1 VWRPRWRGSSLADTG
16 RASGPTERTHHGEP
30 RKQRDRSE
38 GVDILERG
46 SDKHSPRV
54 DEELDHETRSLRQGA
69 PVESRVE
76 EHREQEGP
84 GDGQPTPDAR
94 LAGGPAAGARPAEG
108 RDAGATLD
116 LDDAEIR
123 ADIAR
128 FLTPSVFPADR
139 DALVADAEG
148 NHAPD
153 EVLERLRV
161 LPAGR
166 AYGNVEDVWAALGGT
181 VEHRF

>member
-1 VWRPRWRGSSLADTG
+1 M
-16 RASGPTERTHHGEP
+16 
-30 RKQRDRSE
+30 
-38 GVDILERG
+38 ERG

-54 DEELDHETRSLRQGA
+54 DEQLDHDTRSLRQGA

-84 GDGQPTPDAR
+84 GEDQPTPDAR
-94 LAGGPAAGARPAEG
+94 LTGGRATAAS
-108 RDAGATLD
+108 LD
-116 LDDAEIR
+116 LDDAETR

-128 FLTPSVFPADR
+128 FLNPSSFPADR
-139 DALVADAEG
+139 EALLADAEA
-148 NHAPD
+148 NHAPAG
-153 EVLERLRV
+153 VTERLQA

-166 AYGNVEDVWAALGGT
+166 SFENVQDIWSALGGT

>member
-1 VWRPRWRGSSLADTG
+1 V
-16 RASGPTERTHHGEP
+16 
-30 RKQRDRSE
+30 
-38 GVDILERG
+38 ERG

-54 DEELDHETRSLRQGA
+54 DEQLEHDTRSLTQGA

-84 GDGQPTPDAR
+84 GEGQPTPDAR
-94 LAGGPAAGARPAEG
+94 LTGGRATAAS
-108 RDAGATLD
+108 LD
-116 LDDAEIR
+116 LDDAETR

-139 DALVADAEG
+139 EALLADAEA
-148 NHAPD
+148 NRAPE
-153 EVLERLRV
+153 EVTERLRA

-166 AYGNVEDVWAALGGT
+166 AYENVQDVWSTLGGT

>member
-1 VWRPRWRGSSLADTG
+1 
-16 RASGPTERTHHGEP
+16 
-30 RKQRDRSE
+30 
-38 GVDILERG
+38 LERG

-54 DEELDHETRSLRQGA
+54 DEQLDHDTRSLRQGA

-84 GDGQPTPDAR
+84 GEDQPTPDAR
-94 LAGGPAAGARPAEG
+94 LTGGRAAAAS
-108 RDAGATLD
+108 LD
-116 LDDAEIR
+116 LDDAEAR

-128 FLTPSVFPADR
+128 FLTPSAFPADR
-139 DALVADAEG
+139 EALLADAEG
-148 NHAPD
+148 NHAPAT
-153 EVLERLRV
+153 VVERLQA

-166 AYGNVEDVWAALGGT
+166 AYENVQDIWGALGGT

>member
-1 VWRPRWRGSSLADTG
+1 M
-16 RASGPTERTHHGEP
+16 
-30 RKQRDRSE
+30 
-38 GVDILERG
+38 ERG

-54 DEELDHETRSLRQGA
+54 DEELEHETRSLQQGA

-94 LAGGPAAGARPAEG
+94 LAGGRATAAS
-108 RDAGATLD
+108 LD
-116 LDDAEIR
+116 PDDAETR

-128 FLTPSVFPADR
+128 FLTPSAFPADR
-139 DALVADAEG
+139 ERLVADAEG
-148 NHAPD
+148 NQAPE
-153 EVLERLRV
+153 EVLEGLRA
-161 LPAGR
+161 LPGGR
-166 AYGNVEDVWAALGGT
+166 AYENVQDVWGALGGT

>member
-1 VWRPRWRGSSLADTG
+1 M
-16 RASGPTERTHHGEP
+16 
-30 RKQRDRSE
+30 
-38 GVDILERG
+38 ERG

-84 GDGQPTPDAR
+84 GEDQPTPDAR
-94 LAGGPAAGARPAEG
+94 LTGGRATAAS
-108 RDAGATLD
+108 LD
-116 LDDAEIR
+116 LDDAETR

-128 FLTPSVFPADR
+128 FLTPSTFPADR
-139 DALVADAEG
+139 DALLADAQD
-148 NHAPD
+148 NQAPA
-153 EVLERLRV
+153 EVLDRLQA
-161 LPAGR
+161 LPTGR
-166 AYGNVEDVWAALGGT
+166 AYENVQDVWAALGGT

>member
-1 VWRPRWRGSSLADTG
+1 
-16 RASGPTERTHHGEP
+16 
-30 RKQRDRSE
+30 
-38 GVDILERG
+38 LERG

-54 DEELDHETRSLRQGA
+54 DEQLDHDTRSLRQGA

-84 GDGQPTPDAR
+84 GEDQPTPDAR
-94 LAGGPAAGARPAEG
+94 LTGGRATAAS
-108 RDAGATLD
+108 LD
-116 LDDAEIR
+116 LDDAEAR

-128 FLTPSVFPADR
+128 FLTPSAFPADR
-139 DALVADAEG
+139 EALLADAEG
-148 NHAPD
+148 NHAPAT
-153 EVLERLRV
+153 VVERLQA

-166 AYGNVEDVWAALGGT
+166 AYENVQDIWGALGGT

>member
-1 VWRPRWRGSSLADTG
+1 
-16 RASGPTERTHHGEP
+16 
-30 RKQRDRSE
+30 
-38 GVDILERG
+38 LERG

-54 DEELDHETRSLRQGA
+54 DEQLDHDTRSLRQGA

-84 GDGQPTPDAR
+84 GEDQPTPDAR
-94 LAGGPAAGARPAEG
+94 LTGGRATAAS
-108 RDAGATLD
+108 LD
-116 LDDAEIR
+116 LDDAEAR

-128 FLTPSVFPADR
+128 FLTPSAFPADR
-139 DALVADAEG
+139 EALLADAEA
-148 NHAPD
+148 NHAPAT
-153 EVLERLRV
+153 VVERLQA

-166 AYGNVEDVWAALGGT
+166 AYENVQDIWGALGGT

>member
-1 VWRPRWRGSSLADTG
+1 
-16 RASGPTERTHHGEP
+16 
-30 RKQRDRSE
+30 
-38 GVDILERG
+38 LERG

-54 DEELDHETRSLRQGA
+54 DEQLDHDTRSLTQGA

-84 GDGQPTPDAR
+84 GEDQPTPDAR
-94 LAGGPAAGARPAEG
+94 LTGGRATAAS
-108 RDAGATLD
+108 LD
-116 LDDAEIR
+116 LDDAETR

-128 FLTPSVFPADR
+128 FLTPSAFPADR
-139 DALVADAEG
+139 EALLADAES
-148 NHAPD
+148 NQAPAG
-153 EVLERLRV
+153 VVERLMA

-166 AYGNVEDVWAALGGT
+166 DFENVQDIWSALGGM

>member
-1 VWRPRWRGSSLADTG
+1 M
-16 RASGPTERTHHGEP
+16 
-30 RKQRDRSE
+30 
-38 GVDILERG
+38 ERG

-54 DEELDHETRSLRQGA
+54 DEQLDHDTRSLRQGA

-84 GDGQPTPDAR
+84 GEDQPTPDAR
-94 LAGGPAAGARPAEG
+94 LTGGRATAAS
-108 RDAGATLD
+108 LD
-116 LDDAEIR
+116 LDDAEAR

-128 FLTPSVFPADR
+128 FLTPSAFPADR
-139 DALVADAEG
+139 EALLADAEG
-148 NHAPD
+148 NHAPAT
-153 EVLERLRV
+153 VVERLQA

-166 AYGNVEDVWAALGGT
+166 AYENVQDIWGALGGT

>member
-1 VWRPRWRGSSLADTG
+1 M
-16 RASGPTERTHHGEP
+16 
-30 RKQRDRSE
+30 
-38 GVDILERG
+38 ERG

-54 DEELDHETRSLRQGA
+54 DEELEHETRSLEQGA

-84 GDGQPTPDAR
+84 GDDQPTPSA
-94 LAGGPAAGARPAEG
+94 LLTGGRTGS
-108 RDAGATLD
+108 LD
-116 LDDAEIR
+116 LDDAEAR

-128 FLTPSVFPADR
+128 FIDPSTFPTDR
-139 DALVADAEG
+139 EGLLSNAEA

-153 EVLERLRV
+153 AVLERLQA
-161 LPAGR
+161 LPGGR
-166 AYGNVEDVWAALGGT
+166 TYQGMPDVWAALGGT

>member
-1 VWRPRWRGSSLADTG
+1 
-16 RASGPTERTHHGEP
+16 
-30 RKQRDRSE
+30 
-38 GVDILERG
+38 VDILERG

-54 DEELDHETRSLRQGA
+54 DDELDHETRSLQQGS
-69 PVESRVE
+69 PFESRVE

-94 LAGGPAAGARPAEG
+94 LSGGRASAAS
-108 RDAGATLD
+108 LD
-116 LDDAEIR
+116 LDDAETR

-128 FLTPSVFPADR
+128 FLTPSAFPADR
-139 DALVADAEG
+139 EALLADAAG
-148 NHAPD
+148 NHATT
-153 EVLERLRV
+153 EVLERLQV

-166 AYGNVEDVWAALGGT
+166 AYENVQDVWSALGGA